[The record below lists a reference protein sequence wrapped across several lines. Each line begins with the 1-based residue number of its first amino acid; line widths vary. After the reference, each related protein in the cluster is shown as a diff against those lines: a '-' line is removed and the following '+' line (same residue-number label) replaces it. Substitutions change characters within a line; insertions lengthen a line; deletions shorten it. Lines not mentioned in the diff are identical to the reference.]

1 MLLALA
7 GSAQAASGDARDWIT
22 RMNQALATR
31 NYDGVV
37 TRRVGDTSQVFRIVH
52 RVKDGE
58 TVERVVS
65 TDGSGYEQKRKGST
79 WAEFFPDKRF
89 ARKATRHRS
98 FGFIPAINGLNDESE
113 RYYIIADGGRVRLLG
128 RDAQLIRIEPRDD
141 LRYGYRIWL
150 DAQSALPLKLQRLS
164 HGGAVIKEIGFVT
177 PPQMPEDISDDQLK
191 VEVDLENLKRF
202 RWVDLDLAMP
212 MHTPQLKRGLTPRK
226 KLLPAG
232 YHSRIFTRP
241 EEEARASGPRARF
254 VVSDGVTWAEVFLT
268 PAICMSKPGASR
280 VFSSQSYT
288 VQLDGACVTV
298 VGELPESAAR
308 GIAEAVGPE

>member
-52 RVKDGE
+52 RMKDGE

-89 ARKATRHRS
+89 VRKATRHRG
-98 FGFIPAINGLNDESE
+98 FGFIPALNGLNDESE
-113 RYYIIADGGRVRLLG
+113 RYYTIADGGRVRLLG

-177 PPQMPEDISDDQLK
+177 PPQMPDDISDDQLK
-191 VEVDLENLKRF
+191 VEVDFKGF

-232 YHSRIFTRP
+232 YYSRIFTRP
-241 EEEARASGPRARF
+241 DEEARANGPRARF

-268 PAICMSKPGASR
+268 PSTCMSKPGGSR
-280 VFSSQSYT
+280 VFSSQSYI

-298 VGELPESAAR
+298 VGELPEAAAR
-308 GIAEAVGPE
+308 AIAEAVGPE